1 MKIVITAAGSQG
13 DVAPYAGLG
22 VRLRDA
28 GHEVALATHES
39 FAPLVREC
47 GLAFSRLPGGR
58 YGAPSLSSSAA
69 GAPGRSTEP
78 TGRSLMGKAAA
89 FIRELGQGIVD
100 AAGPGTGLLLLSV
113 TTAPLGWQ
121 VAEAMGIPSV
131 GVYLQPVAPTSEFP
145 PAVGGVGS
153 LGRWGN
159 RAAGR
164 LSVRVADRM
173 YAAPVKQLRARLGLP
188 VAGSAAVRRRQER
201 AGWPVLHGFSQVLV
215 PRPADWR
222 PGLDIVGNWWP
233 HHQAGYRLPGELED
247 FLASGPPPVFI
258 GFGSMAGGDGDRLSE
273 IAVQALRQARV
284 RGVLQRGRAGLG
296 AASDDVITIGEVPH
310 ACLFPRMAAAVHHAG
325 AGTTAA
331 GLRAGVPAVPVP
343 VTADQPFWARRTAAL
358 GAATNPIRFKDLSA
372 SRLADAITTVITD
385 KSYRTQAQAA
395 AATIATEDGAGRVA
409 DTIRRLAG

>member
-1 MKIVITAAGSQG
+1 MKIVIMAAGSQG
-13 DVAPYAGLG
+13 DVAPYTGMG

-28 GHEVALATHES
+28 GDEVALATHES
-39 FAPLVREC
+39 CAPLVREC
-47 GLAFSRLPGGR
+47 GLAFSRLPGDR

-69 GAPGRSTEP
+69 GAAGRSTEP

-89 FIRELGQGIVD
+89 FIRELGQGIAD
-100 AAGPGTGLLLLSV
+100 AAGPGTDLLLLSV

-131 GVYLQPVAPTSEFP
+131 GVYLQPVAPTSQFP

-173 YAAPVKQLRARLGLP
+173 YAVAVKQLRGRLGLP
-188 VAGSAAVRRRQER
+188 AASLAAVRRRQER
-201 AGWPVLHGFSQVLV
+201 AGWPVLHGFSPVLV

-273 IAVQALRQARV
+273 IAVQAVRQARV
-284 RGVLQRGRAGLG
+284 RGVLQRGRAGL
-296 AASDDVITIGEVPH
+296 AAADDDVITIGEVPH
-310 ACLFPRMAAAVHHAG
+310 ACLFPRMAAVVHHAG

-331 GLRAGVPAVPVP
+331 GLRAGIPAVPVP
-343 VTADQPFWARRTAAL
+343 VTADQPFWARRTAGL

-372 SRLADAITTVITD
+372 SRLADAITTVLTD
-385 KSYRTQAQAA
+385 KTYRTQAEAA
-395 AATIATEDGAGRVA
+395 AARIATEDGAGKVT
-409 DTIRRLAG
+409 DTIRRIAG

>member
-1 MKIVITAAGSQG
+1 MKIVIIAAGSRG
-13 DVAPYAGLG
+13 DVAPYTGLG

-47 GLAFSRLPGGR
+47 GLAFSRLPGDR
-58 YGAPSLSSSAA
+58 YGAPCLSSSAA
-69 GAPGRSTEP
+69 GAAGRSTAP

-89 FIRELGQGIVD
+89 FIRELGQGIAI

-131 GVYLQPVAPTSEFP
+131 GVYLQPVAPTSEFA
-145 PAVGGVGS
+145 PAVGGVSS

-173 YAAPVKQLRARLGLP
+173 YAAAVKQLRARLGLP
-188 VAGSAAVRRRQER
+188 AASLAAVRRRQER
-201 AGWPVLHGFSQVLV
+201 AGWPVLNGFSPVLV

-233 HHQAGYRLPGELED
+233 YHQAGYRLPGELED
-247 FLASGPPPVFI
+247 FLASGPPPVFV

-273 IAVQALRQARV
+273 IAVQAVRQARV
-284 RGVLQRGRAGLG
+284 RGVLQGGRAGLG
-296 AASDDVITIGEVPH
+296 AAGDDDVITIGEVPH
-310 ACLFPRMAAAVHHAG
+310 ACLFPRMAAVVHHAG

-331 GLRAGVPAVPVP
+331 GLRAGIPAVPV
-343 VTADQPFWARRTAAL
+343 R
-358 GAATNPIRFKDLSA
+358 
-372 SRLADAITTVITD
+372 
-385 KSYRTQAQAA
+385 
-395 AATIATEDGAGRVA
+395 
-409 DTIRRLAG
+409 